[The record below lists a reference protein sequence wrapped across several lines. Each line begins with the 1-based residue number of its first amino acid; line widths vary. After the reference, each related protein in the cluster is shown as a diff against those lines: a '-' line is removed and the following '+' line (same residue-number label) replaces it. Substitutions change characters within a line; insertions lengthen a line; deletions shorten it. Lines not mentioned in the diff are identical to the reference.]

1 MNTNK
6 TSEDIRKALIL
17 RALGFDNAKEV
28 DRLYTLRDKQSKK
41 QNKGEK

>member
-17 RALGFDNAKEV
+17 KALGFDNAKEV
-28 DRLYTLRDKQSKK
+28 DRLYLVRDRENKK